1 MVRIGKP
8 DSITIT
14 INDRKAK
21 KSKSITVYNKS
32 LEEAYEL
39 IKRAFEPAKEKRKV

>member
-21 KSKSITVYNKS
+21 KSKSITVYNKT

-39 IKRAFEPAKEKRKV
+39 IKKCFTKSKAEKT